1 VLLSMYL
8 LSVVAAIGAAAVLR
22 RTLLRGPRPTLVL
35 ELPPYRL
42 PAWRNLLSGTWQPV
56 RTFLV
61 DAGSVI
67 LALTIVLWA
76 LLSYPRVPAASEVDA
91 PATRATGVEEV
102 VGDTGAGATLRASFM
117 GRLGHAI
124 EPVLEPLGF
133 DWRVGVGIL
142 GAFAA
147 REVFVSTLAIVFD
160 VGDADEQSVPL
171 RQALR
176 RARWPDGRVL
186 FSPLAGVS
194 LMVFFVLA
202 CQCMS
207 TIAVVRRESGSWR
220 WPALMFGGMTLVAY
234 LASLAVYQGG
244 LLLGWGGV

>member
-1 VLLSMYL
+1 VK
-8 LSVVAAIGAAAVLR
+8 
-22 RTLLRGPRPTLVL
+22 
-35 ELPPYRL
+35 
-42 PAWRNLLSGTWQPV
+42 
-56 RTFLV
+56 TFLI

-76 LLSYPRVPAASEVDA
+76 LLSYPRIPVATDTTGAAAASVATAGGGAEV
-91 PATRATGVEEV
+91 PE
-102 VGDTGAGATLRASFM
+102 GDEAGAALRASFM
-117 GRLGHAI
+117 GRLGRVI
-124 EPVLEPLGF
+124 EPTIEPLGL

-160 VGDADEQSVPL
+160 VGEADEQSVPL

-220 WPALMFGGMTLVAY
+220 WSAFMFGSMTLVAY
-234 LASLAVYQGG
+234 VASLAVYQVGRIF
-244 LLLGWGGV
+244 GWGLHV